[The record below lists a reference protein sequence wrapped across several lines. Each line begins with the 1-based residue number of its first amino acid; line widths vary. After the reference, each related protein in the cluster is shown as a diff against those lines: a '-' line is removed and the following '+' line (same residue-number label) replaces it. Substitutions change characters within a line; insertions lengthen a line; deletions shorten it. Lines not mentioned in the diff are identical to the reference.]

1 MPTAQHKSQR
11 PRILPMRY
19 RDNVPW
25 PLAQCPPPSANLPNS
40 TVDIEPYHQLPG
52 PSKGGPPPSTVNHS
66 AAGQVSPHFCT
77 PINAFWLFWQYFS
90 TSPPFYDPE
99 EFIQFPDLCNGQGE
113 SDAFDGWPDLFETMK
128 TTSDDAHFGPYPNQT
143 SFLLG
148 EWYWAMG
155 HQKSLQDFQSLL
167 NIIRHSDFHPEDIQT
182 TQWQAINIQLGVN
195 DFDGVHSSGSDD
207 INSKGWVDDAGWRK
221 SSITIPVPFHQWANH
236 PGLKDFFVNHLYHHS
251 LTKVIIEKLSH
262 PDNNQ
267 FFHYK
272 PFELLWQ
279 CQAGDEIHIH
289 GELYTS
295 PAFAE
300 EHQALQ
306 VSPNE
311 PGCDLQK
318 VVIALMFLSNMT
330 HLTQFGTAKLWL
342 TYLMFGNDT
351 KYHCCKPTCNLCHHV
366 AYFLTV
372 RGISFLPDVCHCWCD
387 LSSQT
392 HSKILWQSTWVED
405 PANPCLLTF
414 IRRLCMPNGQS
425 Y

>member
-1 MPTAQHKSQR
+1 M
-11 PRILPMRY
+11 
-19 RDNVPW
+19 
-25 PLAQCPPPSANLPNS
+25 
-40 TVDIEPYHQLPG
+40 
-52 PSKGGPPPSTVNHS
+52 
-66 AAGQVSPHFCT
+66 
-77 PINAFWLFWQYFS
+77 
-90 TSPPFYDPE
+90 
-99 EFIQFPDLCNGQGE
+99 
-113 SDAFDGWPDLFETMK
+113 
-128 TTSDDAHFGPYPNQT
+128 
-143 SFLLG
+143 
-148 EWYWAMG
+148 
-155 HQKSLQDFQSLL
+155 
-167 NIIRHSDFHPEDIQT
+167 
-182 TQWQAINIQLGVN
+182 
-195 DFDGVHSSGSDD
+195 
-207 INSKGWVDDAGWRK
+207 
-221 SSITIPVPFHQWANH
+221 ANH

-342 TYLMFGNDT
+342 TYPMFGNDT
-351 KYHCCKPTCNLCHHV
+351 KYCCCKPTCNLCHHV